1 MDYFVRE
8 YRDSD
13 REELVSLLERG
24 LNIGRADDRLRSVY
38 EANPAGPALVSV
50 AEDRS
55 SGKVIAAY
63 AVFPFRLM
71 AEGEVLLVGQ
81 RGDLIVD
88 RSFRGQGIFKA
99 LRPHVVARASEAG
112 MAFTLSMPNPAAW
125 AGHRSMGCTEVGRLV
140 TMLLPLDATR
150 IARRY
155 LPGNVLGSVASHIV
169 GVVGGLIWRE
179 ARFRDRGEYT
189 CHPLSAFDERFDQLW
204 QEASSLRA
212 IMTIRDRTYL
222 HWRWTILGRDQ
233 WALTVERGSRLAG
246 YALVRR
252 RADGMAEIKDFL
264 TTQDEGAA
272 TSLIHAV
279 AAQARTEGMAGV
291 AFQSLEDCPYFDA
304 FQRCGFRIVPR
315 ASGSALVLVPGAV
328 EVMSPSWGQS
338 SNWYLTA
345 GDRE

>member
-1 MDYFVRE
+1 LDYFVRE

-24 LNIGRADDRLRSVY
+24 LHIERADDRLKSVY

-50 AEDRS
+50 AEDRP

-63 AVFPFRLM
+63 AAFPFRLM
-71 AEGEVLLVGQ
+71 AGGEVLLVGQ

-88 RSFRGQGIFKA
+88 KSFRGQGIFKA
-99 LRPHVVARASEAG
+99 LRPHVVARSSEKG

-155 LPGNVLGSVASHIV
+155 LPRNALGSAASHIV
-169 GVVGGLIWRE
+169 GAVGGLFWRE
-179 ARFRDRGEYT
+179 ARVKDNGEYT
-189 CHPLSAFDERFDQLW
+189 CRPVTAFDERFDQLW
-204 QEASSLRA
+204 QAASNLRD
-212 IMTIRDRTYL
+212 IMIVRDRAYL

-233 WALTVERGSRLAG
+233 WALAVEKSSRLAG

-252 RADGMAEIKDFL
+252 RMDGMAEIKDFF
-264 TTQDEGAA
+264 TIQDEGAA
-272 TSLIHAV
+272 ATLIHAV
-279 AAQARTEGMAGV
+279 ASQARAEGMAGV
-291 AFQSLEDCPYFDA
+291 AFQSLENCPYFDA
-304 FQRCGFRIVPR
+304 FRRCGFRAVPR
-315 ASGSALVLVPGAV
+315 ASGSALVLVPGTVKA
-328 EVMSPSWGQS
+328 MPPSWEQS
-338 SNWYLTA
+338 VNWYLTA